1 MNVILFVV
9 KINDSIFVKNGK
21 GKIKNMIRLNCYD
34 NGELVDVCLWD
45 WTKQLNIKDIEN
57 KWFVFT
63 ALKFS
68 NSFSTFSSTIYSNM

>member
-45 WTKQLNIKDIEN
+45 WAKQLNIKDIEN
-57 KWFVFT
+57 K
-63 ALKFS
+63 
-68 NSFSTFSSTIYSNM
+68 